1 MAWYGPET
9 RSIPAELAYGPM
21 ARHQAKPGLTR
32 HSTEDLVEVWV
43 ECEYDP
49 NDPITSDIWFEDEN
63 SEKLT
68 ELEEEKDDPE
78 NSVKK
83 AKEVLQHRHHG
94 EAPDRRTRKRWRRHR
109 QGRSRKASKHAR
121 HEQGSLFQI
130 NIQLLRYSQESCKQT
145 FQCGRSVWAL
155 VENLKSRKVSL
166 SAHFLRLNVFET
178 TDHETNEPVLRCINN
193 RRLFALKEY
202 AKESRQDNLLV
213 NIRLFRFSRDTLK
226 QIRCFLNNSD
236 NTDGRDVRLRKGRR
250 SKGSRAQH
258 LFVK

>member
-1 MAWYGPET
+1 MT
-9 RSIPAELAYGPM
+9 LKTQSKKQKRSCNTAIM
-21 ARHQAKPGLTR
+21 VRHQIAEHANAG
-32 HSTEDLVEVWV
+32 DA
-43 ECEYDP
+43 
-49 NDPITSDIWFEDEN
+49 I
-63 SEKLT
+63 
-68 ELEEEKDDPE
+68 
-78 NSVKK
+78 
-83 AKEVLQHRHHG
+83 
-94 EAPDRRTRKRWRRHR
+94 DRD
-109 QGRSRKASKHAR
+109 GAEASKHAR

-145 FQCGRSVWAL
+145 FRCGRSVWAL

-166 SAHFLRLNVFET
+166 SSHFLRLNVFET

-226 QIRCFLNNSD
+226 QIQCFLNNSD

-258 LFVK
+258 LFLK